1 MVAAAQAP
9 QMPMQ
14 PVAQMPEQLAQVSQQ
29 MPMVMQQPQQPY
41 GTPAPA
47 PAPMPQGPTPTGVPA
62 RNGLTAA
69 QVRGATS
76 PNGMQN
82 LAPAPATGWPNAQ
95 SWPNAAGM
103 GQAG

>member
-1 MVAAAQAP
+1 
-9 QMPMQ
+9 MP
-14 PVAQMPEQLAQVSQQ
+14 
-29 MPMVMQQPQQPY
+29 
-41 GTPAPA
+41 
-47 PAPMPQGPTPTGVPA
+47 PQGPTPTGVPA